1 MYIFIGRVFN
11 GKEPALTVADPQLI
25 KEIMV
30 KDFHIFNEK
39 QYTKKNH
46 PIISKCLPVI
56 GGETWK
62 RIRTVVS
69 PTFSS
74 SKIKKMYKI
83 ANQCVDDYIGHLEE
97 LCEKSPRINIK
108 TEFGNFTMDVIARC
122 AFATDIN
129 AYKNPDNAFIT
140 NAYKVFNPRKYRLFL
155 SLFLPRYVLKLI
167 GIRSTVDE
175 SANDYLF
182 GLIRKIIDERKNKHM
197 VEFNDFIQLLLEANN
212 QTKSEEEDDNDVHFW
227 EKEED
232 KVKME
237 NFTSK
242 GVNKYIDK
250 DEIIAQSWVFLIAGF
265 ETTSTLLTCAAYEL
279 ALHPDIQ
286 QRLYDEIRPLFDK
299 HNGLDFE
306 TLSLLPLLDAIIMET
321 LRLHTPVIRIGRIA
335 LEDYKL
341 GDTGITIEKG
351 HSVEIPVYA
360 LHHSPEYFEKP
371 FEFIPERFMAWNK
384 NRLTPYSYIPF
395 AAGPRTCIGMRFA
408 LMEAKLCL
416 ARLINRFKLFR
427 TAFTDIP
434 FKLKKSNIVLAP
446 DNVIVGFEKRKIIV
460 QDSDNLAEDLDENG
474 GSETDSTEEICRYSN
489 NKVIFY

>member
-1 MYIFIGRVFN
+1 MFN
-11 GKEPALTVADPQLI
+11 GKEPALTVAEPKLI

-30 KDFHIFNEK
+30 RDFHIFNEK

-46 PIISKCLPVI
+46 PIISKSLPVI

-74 SKIKKMYKI
+74 SKIKKMYTI
-83 ANQCVDDYIGHLEE
+83 ANQCADDYLAHLEE
-97 LCEKSPRINIK
+97 QCERSPRINIK

-122 AFATDIN
+122 AFATKIN
-129 AYKNPDNAFIT
+129 AYKDPNNAFIT
-140 NAYKVFNPRKYRLFL
+140 NAYKVFNPRKLRLFL
-155 SLFLPRYVLKLI
+155 SLIFPRPFLKMI
-167 GIRSTVDE
+167 GIRSTADE
-175 SANDYLF
+175 SANEYLF
-182 GLIRKIIDERKNKHM
+182 NLIRQIIDNRKTKTDA
-197 VEFNDFIQLLLEANN
+197 EFNDFIQLLLEANN
-212 QTKSEEEDDNDVHFW
+212 SNKDKEENDNDVHFW

-232 KVKME
+232 KIKME

-242 GVNKYIDK
+242 GVTKYIDK
-250 DEIIAQSWVFLIAGF
+250 EEIMAQAWVFLIAGF

-286 QRLYDEIRPLFDK
+286 QRLYEEILPLFK
-299 HNGLDFE
+299 NNNGIDLDA
-306 TLSLLPLLDAIIMET
+306 LSQLPLLDAIIMET
-321 LRLHTPVIRIGRIA
+321 LRIHTPVIRIGRVA
-335 LEDYKL
+335 LEDYPL
-341 GDTGITIEKG
+341 GDTGIIIEKG

-371 FEFIPERFMAWNK
+371 FEFIPERFMMWNK
-384 NRLTPYSYIPF
+384 NKLTPYSYIPF

-427 TAFTDIP
+427 TAQTDIP

-446 DNVIVGFEKRKIIV
+446 DNVIVGCEKRKTPV
-460 QDSDNLAEDLDENG
+460 TESPLPEEDAHPSD
-474 GSETDSTEEICRYSN
+474 TDSSEEMCKYEK